1 MCVQCVTGGF
11 AAYEAAVCIGGPIAY
26 AGYRRVRAALGRP
39 DTAVAPLPP
48 KRPEVRAG
56 PQSETARWAPVATRR
71 SIASTTA
78 GLN

>member
-1 MCVQCVTGGF
+1 MTGGF

-26 AGYRRVRAALGRP
+26 AGYRRVRAALGLR
-39 DTAVAPLPP
+39 DTAVAPRPP
-48 KRPEVRAG
+48 APAQSGRP
-56 PQSETARWAPVATRR
+56 ARWEPATTRR

>member
-1 MCVQCVTGGF
+1 MCVQCMSGGL

-48 KRPEVRAG
+48 NP
-56 PQSETARWAPVATRR
+56 PQPETAAWTPAAKTR
-71 SIASTTA
+71 SIASATA